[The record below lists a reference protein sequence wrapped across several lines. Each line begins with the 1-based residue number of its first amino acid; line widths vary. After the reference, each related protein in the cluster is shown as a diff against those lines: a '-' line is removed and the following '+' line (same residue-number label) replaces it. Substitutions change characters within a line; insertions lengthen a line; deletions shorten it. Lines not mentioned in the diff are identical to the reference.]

1 MIVREIAY
9 CRAGDKGDTSNVVVV
24 AHDDDAYEVLRRELT
39 LARVERH
46 FQPVVAGTIER
57 FEMPGI
63 RALNFV
69 MYQAL
74 AGGVSRSLA
83 LDPHGKS
90 RASLMLAISLE

>member
-1 MIVREIAY
+1 MIVRDIAY

-39 LARVERH
+39 LARVERQ
-46 FQPVVAGTIER
+46 FQPVVAGPIER

>member
-1 MIVREIAY
+1 MIVRDIAY

-46 FQPVVAGTIER
+46 FEPVVSGAIER